1 MKADRDVVELSEDV
15 SHSPLWN
22 PDLAPTPLARRTW
35 STYHI
40 AALWIGMSVVI
51 TTYTLASGL
60 LQQGMTWW
68 QAMLTILLGNV
79 IVLVPMILNAHA
91 GTKYGVSFPVLCR
104 ASFGVRGANVPAIL
118 RALVA
123 CGWFGIQ
130 TWIGG
135 LALDTLLAGG
145 VAGLGR
151 RARRTCGSRS
161 RSSGWCRWRS
171 SSAASRASSSSKA
184 GRRRCSWPAAR
195 CCSGGR
201 SSAAAGSGTSSAR
214 ARACRRAQV
223 PFWQLFP
230 AALTANVGY
239 WATLSL
245 NIPDFTRYA
254 RSQRSQAL
262 GQALGLPATM
272 TAFAFI
278 GVAVTSATVVIFG
291 EAIWDPVVLI
301 ARIGNPP
308 VIIFGALVILL
319 AQLTT
324 NMAANVVSPAN
335 DFSSLAP
342 RRISYVAGGLITA
355 AIGIL
360 MMPWKLYADAAAYIF
375 TWLLGYSSL
384 MGAIGGVLIAD
395 YWLLRRRQLSLPD
408 LFKPDGRYAYTQR
421 REPPRDLGAGA
432 GRAARGARLPPRRH
446 DAGRHG
452 RRSGRARHALHLR
465 LVRHLH
471 PERRALSRLQP
482 QSLRSSRGRS
492 SDLLCADRSGEQV
505 ACAHET
511 PRQKR
516 RRDARVRREWL
527 DQLIGTFRGQRVAHD
542 AILVQ
547 IHQPVLRHAALR
559 VHVGFDVAVEV
570 DRRIRDLD
578 DEQDVSR
585 PGMRRRVEV
594 GTWPQQHD
602 VRLGLG
608 IKAQSDR
615 ALNAN
620 NRLVAGQLVRT
631 RVARSTLAACRG
643 PIGVIASTS
652 PSMSSTRSPGDRMP
666 VSPMRWYSSAVKRRL
681 RTAMGIGSA
690 PF

>member
-68 QAMLTILLGNV
+68 QAMLTILLGNA

-135 LALDTLLAGG
+135 LALDTLLRAAWPGWAGVPGQVWIAFGIFWLVQVAIIVRGLDGIKKLEGWSAPLLLAGG
-145 VAGLGR
+145 ALLLGWAIVRGDGLGHILSESTR
-151 RARRTCGSRS
+151 LQT
-161 RSSGWCRWRS
+161 
-171 SSAASRASSSSKA
+171 
-184 GRRRCSWPAAR
+184 
-195 CCSGGR
+195 
-201 SSAAAGSGTSSAR
+201 TH
-214 ARACRRAQV
+214 V
-223 PFWQLFP
+223 PFWQIFP

-301 ARIGNPP
+301 ARIGNAP

-342 RRISYVAGGLITA
+342 RRISYVTGGLITA

-360 MMPWKLYADAAAYIF
+360 MMPWKLYADASAYIF

-408 LFKPDGRYAYTQR
+408 LFAPDGRYAYTNGVNR
-421 REPPRDLGAGA
+421 RAMWALVLAILPVVPGFV
-432 GRAARGARLPPRRH
+432 RAATTPGGTVPDPTFLDTLYTYAWFVTFILS
-446 DAGRHG
+446 A
-452 RRSGRARHALHLR
+452 ALHL
-465 LVRHLH
+465 
-471 PERRALSRLQP
+471 A
-482 QSLRSSRGRS
+482 
-492 SDLLCADRSGEQV
+492 
-505 ACAHET
+505 
-511 PRQKR
+511 
-516 RRDARVRREWL
+516 
-527 DQLIGTFRGQRVAHD
+527 F
-542 AILVQ
+542 
-547 IHQPVLRHAALR
+547 
-559 VHVGFDVAVEV
+559 
-570 DRRIRDLD
+570 
-578 DEQDVSR
+578 
-585 PGMRRRVEV
+585 
-594 GTWPQQHD
+594 
-602 VRLGLG
+602 
-608 IKAQSDR
+608 
-615 ALNAN
+615 
-620 NRLVAGQLVRT
+620 NR
-631 RVARSTLAACRG
+631 
-643 PIGVIASTS
+643 
-652 PSMSSTRSPGDRMP
+652 
-666 VSPMRWYSSAVKRRL
+666 K
-681 RTAMGIGSA
+681 TA
-690 PF
+690 